1 MMMMLLLMMML
12 MVVVVLY
19 THLVVGEYR
28 QDADGLEVWVGWVLG
43 KLLSVIKGLLNHVN
57 LSFVALAW
65 LRYIHP

>member
-1 MMMMLLLMMML
+1 MMMLLLLLMVMMM
-12 MVVVVLY
+12 Y

-43 KLLSVIKGLLNHVN
+43 KLLSVIKGLLNHIN
-57 LSFVALAW
+57 LGFVALVW